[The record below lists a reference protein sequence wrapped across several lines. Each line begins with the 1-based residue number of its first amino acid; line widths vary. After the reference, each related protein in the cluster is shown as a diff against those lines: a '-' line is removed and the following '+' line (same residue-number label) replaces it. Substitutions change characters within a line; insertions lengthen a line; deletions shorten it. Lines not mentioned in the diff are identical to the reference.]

1 MNQQIN
7 LYQPMFRRQDK
18 VFSAM
23 TMIQTS
29 FLFLVVLTIIFFY
42 GQYKIKPMKIQL
54 QKVTRDVASLQSQVN
69 TYKTRTPIQGK
80 SKLLENE
87 IARLQKELQQR
98 EEIQSILKR
107 QELGNSTGF
116 SGYMEALAREH
127 VQGTWLTALAIK
139 NGGKDLSLQGKTL
152 ASELVPRYIQRLAKE
167 DLLSGITF
175 NVMELQ
181 RPKET
186 EKRSVP
192 GRMALDFNISTN

>member
-18 VFSAM
+18 IFSAM

-29 FLFLVVLTIIFFY
+29 FLFLVVLTTIFFY

-69 TYKTRTPIQGK
+69 TYKSRTPTQGK

-87 IARLQKELQQR
+87 IVRLQKELHQR

-127 VQGTWLTALAIK
+127 VQGTWLTALTIK
-139 NGGKDLSLQGKTL
+139 NGGKDLKLQGKTL

-186 EKRSVP
+186 EKQSVP
-192 GRMALDFNISTN
+192 GRTALDFNISTN